1 MQVFLSQLRKYSVSS
16 LIPRQIILDP
26 DSNSLVFVF
35 DFFKAIK
42 NPYLT
47 FFLLKFMEYLTYL
60 TLHGEKVSS
69 NGTQSNHFAVNLEI
83 F

>member
-1 MQVFLSQLRKYSVSS
+1 MEEHGTPVRVSTDASISFSIGRMFS
-16 LIPRQIILDP
+16 LFFDALIVP
-26 DSNSLVFVF
+26 DSNFVF

-42 NPYLT
+42 NPHLT

-69 NGTQSNHFAVNLEI
+69 NGTQSNHY
-83 F
+83 